1 MYEVVFASKRVG
13 KTLDRLPAKQKQQI
27 VHDIENKLR
36 TLNFLTKGVKH
47 RKRQINRTP
56 TKSPTQRECWLN
68 QAKRPDSKSSNDSL
82 GMLQGKRNR

>member
-47 RKRQINRTP
+47 LRAMNLYRLRCGDFRVLYRI
-56 TKSPTQRECWLN
+56 E
-68 QAKRPDSKSSNDSL
+68 
-82 GMLQGKRNR
+82 GKRITVVMVSDRKDVPY